1 MAEHEHDPAQ
11 PVATARDADI
21 RQLRRRKNI
30 AVGLI
35 LFGLCALFYLV
46 TIVRMGGG

>member
-1 MAEHEHDPAQ
+1 M
-11 PVATARDADI
+11 DANTDTDI
-21 RQLRRRKNI
+21 KRLRRRKNI

-46 TIVRMGGG
+46 TMVRMGGGG